1 MRFVIES
8 YLPVAGADG
17 HAAVAARVRAAA
29 DELAREGAELRH
41 LECIFVP
48 EDELLMVMYEAGS
61 AELVREAGRRAGIAC
76 ERVLEAT
83 WDQEAETE
91 ERLS

>member
-8 YLPVAGADG
+8 YLPVAGADS
-17 HAAVAARVRAAA
+17 HTAVAARVRAAA
-29 DELAREGAELRH
+29 AELAREGAQLRH

-61 AELVREAGRRAGIAC
+61 AELVREAGRRAGIPC

-83 WDQEAETE
+83 WDREADTE
-91 ERLS
+91 EGST